1 VNPLT
6 RSLSCVRRF
15 MDNWKFWMLIA
26 YVGLV
31 GLFLFGF
38 ALNNRTARA
47 QALAARN
54 DAVRVAERRAAATA
68 AYQRCVGSIVP
79 TQRVSTHVAGVN
91 DLAEILL
98 ANAIRNHNV
107 TPRSSPQWETQLV
120 NIRFLRMAVRKVAA
134 VKSFPAPTKAECRAR
149 RDEALSQAR

>member
-1 VNPLT
+1 MGGEVRTMVKQHPV
-6 RSLSCVRRF
+6 SLALLVAVLLSMMV
-15 MDNWKFWMLIA
+15 LVA
-26 YVGLV
+26 VG
-31 GLFLFGF
+31 GG
-38 ALNNRTARA
+38 N
-47 QALAARN
+47 
-54 DAVRVAERRAAATA
+54 VAERRAAATA
-68 AYQRCVGSIVP
+68 AYQRCVSSIVP

-134 VKSFPAPTKAECRAR
+134 VKSFPAPTKAECRDR